1 MTFREKL
8 NNDLDGISPG
18 DELLSKVSQMMAEE
32 AKKPKQPIYLNVAK
46 WGAMAAAVCLIAVG
60 AVSFFGKDSDAHD
73 IATADASGYSLDA
86 AYPGDMAT
94 TEGNAESENIAEE
107 TIDRNTDSSDTAVSS
122 EAYTGTGR
130 FANCGTDI
138 DIQSIQFNQNPDL
151 SKKAVPE
158 GYANSEYSEPMDFF
172 ELVNMAGTIVIVKI
186 TDSGDYTGQSFT
198 SNAEMD
204 KALQEKW
211 QSDPLTIDAEIYYA
225 QAEAIVSGNWYTTG
239 DIIPVF
245 MPCGNFGATLEKDRY
260 YLLILDDY
268 AGGVCK
274 LYNGAESVF
283 EIMDDNTVISQ
294 SHFRVPSMFD
304 GLTVDEL
311 AAVLKF
317 EKEPKPQGLRK

>member
-1 MTFREKL
+1 MFREKL
-8 NNDLDGISPG
+8 KRDLDGISP
-18 DELLSKVSQMMAEE
+18 DEELLSRVSLMMAEE
-32 AKKPKQPIYLNVAK
+32 AAKPKQPIYLNVAK
-46 WGAMAAAVCLIAVG
+46 WGGMAAAICLIAVG
-60 AVSFFGKDSDAHD
+60 TVTFLGKDNDSHK
-73 IATADASGYSLDA
+73 IATANASGYPLEA
-86 AYPGDMAT
+86 AYSADMAAA
-94 TEGNAESENIAEE
+94 EGNAESENITEE
-107 TIDRNTDSSDTAVSS
+107 TVNGNTDSSDTAVSS

-130 FANCGTDI
+130 FANCGSDI
-138 DIQSIQFNQNPDL
+138 DIHSIQFNKNPDL
-151 SKKAVPE
+151 SGKTVPE
-158 GYANSEYSEPMDFF
+158 GYANSEYTEPMDFF

-198 SNAEMD
+198 GNAEMD
-204 KALQEKW
+204 KALEEKW
-211 QSDPLTIDAEIYYA
+211 QSDPLTSEAKIYYA
-225 QAEAIVSGNWYTTG
+225 QAEAIVSGNWYTAG

-294 SHFRVPSMFD
+294 SHFKVPSMFD

-311 AAVLKF
+311 AAVLKY